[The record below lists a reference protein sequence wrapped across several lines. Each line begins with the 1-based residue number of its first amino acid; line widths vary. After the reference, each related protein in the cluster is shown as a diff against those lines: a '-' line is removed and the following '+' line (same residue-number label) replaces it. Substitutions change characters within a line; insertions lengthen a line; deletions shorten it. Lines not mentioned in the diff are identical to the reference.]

1 MIRSSSSFFD
11 KALAGEWKEALNR
24 TVEMPS
30 DDPDVFA
37 VYMHWLY
44 CGTIPILYHKER
56 HSIKGD
62 EFFSSAEHYALVK
75 AYILGDKILD
85 PRFQNAIIDAIAEK
99 VNKEGQGRG
108 QHYCP
113 GSYVIRYVYENTRDL
128 DPIRH
133 LFAAIY
139 VRYGD
144 QTWILFRQDSLKGE
158 NNDNHLLPPTFL
170 LDLAAAL
177 FQNQE
182 SLPPGDSL
190 DPWMYHIEVP
200 VFERE
205 ED

>member
-1 MIRSSSSFFD
+1 MGEDRQSFRVNEQMIRSSSSFFD

-99 VNKEGQGRG
+99 VNKVNTIALVHMLSDMCTKTPEIW
-108 QHYCP
+108 
-113 GSYVIRYVYENTRDL
+113 IRY
-128 DPIRH
+128 
-133 LFAAIY
+133 A
-139 VRYGD
+139 
-144 QTWILFRQDSLKGE
+144 
-158 NNDNHLLPPTFL
+158 TF
-170 LDLAAAL
+170 
-177 FQNQE
+177 
-182 SLPPGDSL
+182 SLPFMCAMATRHG
-190 DPWMYHIEVP
+190 YCFV
-200 VFERE
+200 RTR
-205 ED
+205 